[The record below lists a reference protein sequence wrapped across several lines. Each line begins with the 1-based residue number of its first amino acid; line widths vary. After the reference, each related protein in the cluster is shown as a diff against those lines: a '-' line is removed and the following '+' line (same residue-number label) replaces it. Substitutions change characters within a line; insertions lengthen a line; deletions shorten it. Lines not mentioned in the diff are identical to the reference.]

1 MRTARALVW
10 GGALWIL
17 LLGPVAQISANPTGG
32 VVVLGDAQIQ
42 SSVPGLTTIHQQTDR
57 AVIDWSTFNIGS
69 GEKTQFIVPDV
80 TSATLNRVLNG
91 GPSLL
96 DGTLTS
102 NGQVFLINASGIVFG
117 RGSVVDVAGLTAS
130 TLDVGN
136 RSFMAG
142 VDMVFSGSSTAGV
155 TNAGSIKSGGDVF
168 LIGFQVNNSGS
179 IRAPNGTVGLAAGTD
194 VLIRA
199 VGDERVIV
207 RNAAGPQRRT
217 GVSNSGLIE
226 ANVAE
231 LKAHGGNVY
240 ALAIRNTGRI
250 AATAVT
256 RQGGRIILSANGGT
270 IENRGTLV
278 ARGPAGNG
286 GQIRINAGSKGRVNL
301 SGGRVDA
308 NGTTGKGG
316 NIAVSGG
323 EVTVRRAIPV
333 TADGETA
340 GGQIEIN
347 ATAQGVEQMLS
358 TVIEGNIHADS
369 ANGSGGVIRLGGAS
383 LTLGD
388 TALISASGAKGG
400 GSIFAGGG
408 AQGLDAG
415 ITNATKVQIQQGAVL
430 AANATRSGNGGTVVA
445 FASDAMSF
453 LGAVQARGGAS
464 GGNGGQAEISGKQ
477 SLIIESL
484 TGHIDLSA
492 PQGRAGT
499 LLLDP
504 NDILI
509 SDSVAGDTITNPA
522 MASTLRACDISAWLE
537 ANSGSLVI
545 QTDSAAGGGVGNI
558 TLQGTIQWSSSA
570 TLTIRADR
578 DFIMTT
584 QNGANTSLIQA
595 LGDGSVDITAGRAV
609 EILSGAQILTHS
621 GNVTLAAGAN
631 AAAFVDP
638 IDQALYIGGQI
649 ITDTGSISLS
659 AMNGGAA
666 GTVAMLLDKCG
677 VLNAGGFGVVTLRNA
692 GGSMVGNGTLASWG
706 LVLAGG
712 GDFYLANTGNA
723 VQTLTT
729 HGTIGSL
736 QLINTLGLTIGTV
749 GTDSGFSAYRDV
761 SIITTSTDHI
771 RVNKDLSSQ
780 GGVITLEGFGIE
792 VNGSRVSNT
801 GTGTLYLTA
810 MREVNVNSGA
820 VLSVV
825 DGKMVINANQDLL
838 HLTGGNF
845 AGILLSNA
853 TLTTSGK
860 GAIELN
866 GHGGDSGDGNT
877 GILLQSGSTIH
888 STSTSSLAGSIS
900 LLGVAGGGGSGNH
913 GVALQDAGSAITSA
927 AGSVTITGS
936 GTGTGTNNTGVD
948 LAANT
953 AITGNGAMIINT
965 DTISIAGAA
974 AIGGTGSLYLRTVAA
989 GTAIGLGDGA
999 AGSLLI
1005 NSAGIGAIAPTLSHV
1020 TIGAPT
1026 SGAVEIRAATW
1037 RAPLTILTLGEITVS
1052 EQLIDLGGPVTLS
1065 GSNVVLFAGITT
1077 AGGEILVS
1085 SPVTLAASAM
1095 LDTTNGGS
1103 VINGAGITLGGP
1115 LNHNFVDNS
1124 SGPDLTLS
1132 AGLAGDVA
1140 LQGAVGHPVAFHSV
1154 VITAGSL
1161 AGAPDIATRSF
1172 QITAGGN
1179 LDLTHVAAA
1188 SISVTGGAGNDIIL
1202 LQQVP
1207 AILLVN
1213 GAGGTDTVSFAAA
1226 TGASSISA
1234 ASFTSIE
1241 NLIGSSFADTLVGAS
1256 GGNVFNVTSSNAG
1269 TLGTL
1274 HFSSIENLTGSSTG
1288 SNQFVFFN
1296 QATLSGRVDGLGNP
1310 QAVVLIN
1317 DSNLQAGQEYT
1328 IGASLVSVAGRS
1340 YAFQGVGTLGLNL
1353 GSGNDNTAT
1362 SFYTFVQNL
1371 NGGGG
1376 TDQLFVDGVKVVTT
1390 PLTKPGFGT
1399 ITTVG
1404 FSTSTVIGPVTNVFL
1419 QNFTPGAGPGGSDG
1433 SQTNNFN
1440 STSTAGL
1447 GGIGGIGAQ
1456 AAAGAVASGA
1466 GLAGATSA
1474 AAFLGQTVGG
1484 GGAGSMNG
1492 GGPASLG
1499 TQSNLNS
1506 STSAT
1511 AERELNMSLGGD
1523 GTVRLQNAGGLLGI
1537 DPGAGAPSTAST
1549 SQLAAG
1555 ISLLAQSELA
1565 IGAIG
1570 RGEVP
1575 LTVQAGAQSITLGDP
1590 LPSLNV
1596 QQFLNQAASP
1606 QAFSQMFQSLGG
1618 DGTAHLEFLSGSI
1631 TMEVNDRPVPSSVE
1645 GTLMASISPG
1655 AFGELAHALGGI
1667 GEYRIS
1673 EINGIALMDA
1683 TGTAATPEV
1692 QAAIR
1697 TLLSAPGAL
1706 GLSLALGEDG
1716 GALVVS
1722 WDGMVSLMLDGAP
1735 AGPFVSL
1742 KLQNAITAEGQAE
1755 LDHALR

>member
-1 MRTARALVW
+1 MAR
-10 GGALWIL
+10 
-17 LLGPVAQISANPTGG
+17 ISANPTGG

-57 AVIDWSTFNIGS
+57 AVIDWGTFNIGS

-117 RGSVVDVAGLTAS
+117 QGSVVDVAGLTAS
-130 TLDVGN
+130 TLDLGN

-142 VDMVFSGSSTAGV
+142 GDMVFSGSSSAGV

-168 LIGFQVNNSGS
+168 LIGYQVNNSGS

-217 GVSNSGLIE
+217 GVNNSGLIE

-231 LKAHGGNVY
+231 LKAHGGNIY
-240 ALAIRNTGRI
+240 ALAIRNTGRV

-256 RQGGRIILSANGGT
+256 RQGGRIILSANGGAV
-270 IENRGTLV
+270 ENRGTLV
-278 ARGPAGNG
+278 ARGPGGNG
-286 GQIRINAGSKGRVNL
+286 GQIRISAGSKGRVTL

-316 NIAVSGG
+316 SIAVSGG
-323 EVTVRRAIPV
+323 EVTVRRAIPI
-333 TADGETA
+333 TADGGTA
-340 GGQIEIN
+340 GGQIDIN
-347 ATAQGVEQMLS
+347 ATPQGAEQMLS
-358 TVIEGNIHADS
+358 TIIEGNIHADS
-369 ANGSGGVIRLGGAS
+369 ANGGGGVIRLGGAS
-383 LTLGD
+383 LTLGGE
-388 TALISASGAKGG
+388 ALISASGATGG

-408 AQGLDAG
+408 AQGLDPSLANS
-415 ITNATKVQIQQGAVL
+415 TQVQIQQGAVL
-430 AANATRSGNGGTVVA
+430 SANATRSGNGGTVVA
-445 FASDAMSF
+445 FASDTLNF
-453 LGAVQARGGAS
+453 LGAVQARGGAA
-464 GGNGGQAEISGKQ
+464 GGNGGLAEISGKQ

-509 SDSVAGDTITNPA
+509 SDSVAGNTITNPA
-522 MASTLRACDISAWLE
+522 QANTLRACDISQWLD
-537 ANSGSLVI
+537 ASSGNLII
-545 QTDSAAGGGVGNI
+545 QTNSTAGGGVGNI
-558 TLQGTIQWSSSA
+558 TLQGAIQWSSSA
-570 TLTIRADR
+570 SLTIRADR

-584 QNGANTSLIQA
+584 QSGANDSLIQA
-595 LGDGSVDITAGRAV
+595 LGSGSVDITAGRAV
-609 EILSGAQILTHS
+609 EILAGAQILTHS
-621 GNVTLAAGAN
+621 GNVTLTAGQN
-631 AAAFVDP
+631 AASFDAA
-638 IDQALYIGGQI
+638 DQALYIGGQI
-649 ITDTGSISLS
+649 ITDSGSISLS
-659 AMNGGAA
+659 GLNDGATNA
-666 GTVAMLLDKCG
+666 VALLLDSCG
-677 VLNAGGFGVVTLRNA
+677 ALNAGGFGVITLRNA
-692 GGSMVGNGTLASWG
+692 GGSMVGHGTLSSWG

-712 GDFYLANTGNA
+712 GDFYLTAPDNA
-723 VQTLTT
+723 VQTLATS
-729 HGTIGSL
+729 GSIGSL
-736 QLINTLGLTIGTV
+736 QLVNSLGLTIGSI
-749 GTDSGFSAYRDV
+749 GADSGLSALRDV
-761 SIITTSTDHI
+761 SIITTNTDHI
-771 RVNKDLSSQ
+771 RINKDLSSQ
-780 GGVITLEGFGIE
+780 GGVITLQGFGIE
-792 VNGSRVSNT
+792 VNGSRVSNI
-801 GTGTLYLTA
+801 GDGTLYLTA

-845 AGILLSNA
+845 AGILLDRA

-877 GILLQSGSTIH
+877 GILLRNGSTIQ
-888 STSTSSLAGSIS
+888 STATSTLAGSLS
-900 LLGVAGGGGSGNH
+900 LLGVAGGGGSGNY
-913 GVALQDAGSAITSA
+913 GVSLQDAGSAITSA
-927 AGSVTITGS
+927 AAAVTITGS
-936 GTGTGTNNTGVD
+936 GTGTGTQNTGVD
-948 LAANT
+948 LGAGT
-953 AITGNGAMIINT
+953 ALSGNGATIINT
-965 DTISIAGAA
+965 DTISISGAA
-974 AIGGTGSLYLRTVAA
+974 TIGGTGNLYIRTVTS

-1005 NSAGIGAIAPTLSHV
+1005 NSAGIGAISPTLSHI

-1052 EQLIDLGGPVTLS
+1052 EQLIDLGGPVTLN
-1065 GSNVVLFAGITT
+1065 GSNTVLFAGITT
-1077 AGGEILVS
+1077 AGGGILIS
-1085 SPVTLAASAM
+1085 SPVTLAASAL
-1095 LDTTNGGS
+1095 LDSTNGGA
-1103 VINGAGITLGGP
+1103 VINGAGITLGGI
-1115 LNHNFVDNS
+1115 LNHTFVDNS
-1124 SGPDLTLS
+1124 SGPDLTIN

-1154 VITAGSL
+1154 VITAASL
-1161 AGAPDIATRSF
+1161 VGASDIATRSF
-1172 QITAGGN
+1172 QLTAGGN
-1179 LDLTHVAAA
+1179 MDLTHVAAS
-1188 SISVTGGAGNDIIL
+1188 SISVTGRGGNDTIL
-1202 LQQVP
+1202 LAQAP
-1207 AILLVN
+1207 ATLSVN

-1226 TGASSISA
+1226 ASGVSISA

-1241 NLIGSSFADTLVGAS
+1241 NLIGSSHADTLIGAA
-1256 GGNVFNVTSSNAG
+1256 GGNVFQITANNAG

-1274 HFSSIENLTGSSTG
+1274 HFSSVENLTGSSGG
-1288 SNQFVFFN
+1288 SNQFVFSN
-1296 QATLSGRVDGLGNP
+1296 QATLSGTVDGLGNP

-1317 DSNLQAGQEYT
+1317 DSDLQAGQTYT
-1328 IGASLVSVAGRS
+1328 IGASLVSVADRR
-1340 YAFQGVGTLGLNL
+1340 YAFQGVNTLGLNL

-1362 SFYTFVQNL
+1362 SFYTFAQNL
-1371 NGGGG
+1371 SGGGG
-1376 TDQLFVDGVKVVTT
+1376 NDQLFVDGVKVVTT

-1404 FSTSTVIGPVTNVFL
+1404 FSTSTVISPVTNIFL
-1419 QNFTPGAGPGGSDG
+1419 QNFTPGSGPGGSNG

-1440 STSTAGL
+1440 STSISGA
-1447 GGIGGIGAQ
+1447 GGIGIQ
-1456 AAAGAVASGA
+1456 AAAGALASGA

-1499 TQSNLNS
+1499 TQSSLNS

-1537 DPGAGAPSTAST
+1537 DPGSGAPSTAST
-1549 SQLAAG
+1549 SQLASG

-1596 QQFLNQAASP
+1596 QQFLAQGASP
-1606 QAFSQMFQSLGG
+1606 QAFSLMFQSLGG
-1618 DGTAHLEFLSGSI
+1618 DGTARLEFLSGSI
-1631 TMEVNDRPVPSSVE
+1631 TMEVNDRPVPATIESV
-1645 GTLMASISPG
+1645 LSASISAG

-1673 EINGIALMDA
+1673 DVNGLALMDA
-1683 TGTAATPEV
+1683 SGTAAPPEV

-1697 TLLSAPGAL
+1697 ALLSAPGAL
-1706 GLSLALGEDG
+1706 GLALALGEEG
-1716 GALVVS
+1716 GSLVVS
-1722 WDGMVSLMLDGAP
+1722 WDGMVGLSLDGVP
-1735 AGPFVSL
+1735 AGPFVTL
-1742 KLQNAITAEGQAE
+1742 KLQNAIAAESLAE